1 MAQLF
6 DVRGNPFRG
15 ALDAIVGETITDAR
29 SQTVSLAALNAT
41 TQIDLNGAC
50 SVLLDMRSAA
60 FTGTVVFETTVDGT
74 NWGVITGLN
83 GVNPVAS
90 VVGAGV
96 VLSQVDLSVTG
107 SRSFRVRVSA
117 YTSGTLTVA
126 GRATFAE
133 YSVIATPFPASL
145 NVTATAVVNTAVT
158 LTIPAAPSFF
168 HYITRIQIKR
178 FFVTA
183 GLAGTTPTLVTTT
196 NIPGTPAF
204 SFGTSGAIGSTIEEV
219 VEPALPIKSTTLNTA
234 TTIVCPASTDSIW
247 RVNVS
252 YALGI

>member
-29 SQTVSLAALNAT
+29 AQTASLAALNAT

-50 SVLLDMRSAA
+50 SVLLDLRSAA
-60 FTGTVVFETTVDGT
+60 FTGTVLFEVTVDGT
-74 NWGVITGLN
+74 NWIATNGLT

-96 VLSQVDLSVTG
+96 VATQVDLSVTG
-107 SRSFRVRVSA
+107 CRSFRVRVSA
-117 YTSGTLTVA
+117 YTSGSLTVA

-133 YSVIATPFPASL
+133 YAVIALPFPASL
-145 NVTATAVVNTAVT
+145 NVTATAAVNTAVT
-158 LTIPAAPSFF
+158 LTLPAAPSFF
-168 HYITRIQIKR
+168 HYINRIQIKR

-183 GLAGTTPTLVTTT
+183 GLAGVTPTLVTTT

-204 SFGTSGAIGSTIEEV
+204 SFGTAGAIGTTLEEV
-219 VEPALPIKSTTLNTA
+219 IEPGLPIKSTAFGTA
-234 TTIVCPASTDSIW
+234 TTIVCPASTDTIW

-252 YALGI
+252 YGLGN

>member
-1 MAQLF
+1 MTQLF
-6 DVRGNPFRG
+6 DIRGNPFRG

-29 SQTVSLAALNAT
+29 APTVSLAALNAT

-50 SVLLDMRSAA
+50 SVLLDLRSAA
-60 FTGTVVFETTVDGT
+60 FTGTVVFETTVDGA
-74 NWGVITGLN
+74 NWNAITGLS
-83 GVNPVAS
+83 GVTPVAS

-96 VLSQVDLSVTG
+96 VLSLVDVSVTG
-107 SRSFRVRVSA
+107 ARSFRVRVSA

-133 YSVIATPFPASL
+133 YSVIAQPVPATL
-145 NVTATAVVNTAVT
+145 AVTATAAVNTAVT
-158 LTIPAAPSFF
+158 LTLPAAPSFF

-204 SFGTSGAIGSTIEEV
+204 SFGTSGAIGTTLEEV
-219 VEPALPIKSTTLNTA
+219 ISPALPIKSTTVNTA
-234 TTIVCPASTDSIW
+234 TTIVCPASTDTIW
-247 RVNVS
+247 RVNVM